1 MKIKFAMY
9 NDRGISYGVFTL
21 MPESLYNYLSFF
33 VVHDLQI
40 IFVSLSSLQK
50 LHFEIAKLR
59 EC

>member
-1 MKIKFAMY
+1 MIEGY
-9 NDRGISYGVFTL
+9 YGVFTL